1 MRNSY
6 FCYITGCLLNIMDV
20 GWTKKRSLFEEI
32 CFKHLLISSY
42 SKPFIITFRRLL
54 RRVKMQLSVT
64 FPDAGFPDVVFTASG
79 ESLVKDALQVAA
91 DEWGTDADF
100 LELSLAGSRL
110 RAGSRLVSYGVEDG
124 SLLDASVVR
133 LFGLEWFTDSAKRAK
148 AFLRGERDQDGFL
161 CLDTP
166 TFAVDGC
173 LQFSNSEWFSD
184 DVTNISFSNSEP
196 SVTTVSDD
204 FLSSFHK
211 VIRVSLSGLQYV
223 TSVGNDFLKNCNSLS
238 SVDLSSLSNVSVV
251 GNLFLFSCSSLTS
264 LDLSSLS
271 NISAVGNSFLSYC
284 SSLTSLDLSSLSN
297 LSTVGHSFL
306 CDCSSLTSLDL
317 SSLSNLSTVGY
328 SFLGRLSLTSLDLS
342 SLSNLSTVGDS
353 FLCDCS
359 SLTSL
364 DLSSLSNLSTVGDY
378 FLNNCSSL
386 TSLDLSSLSNLSTVG
401 NSFLKKCSSLTS
413 LDLTLVNVESV
424 GSNFLEGCSSIDR
437 NKLHT
442 SIRNL
447 K

>member
-1 MRNSY
+1 MQQQ
-6 FCYITGCLLNIMDV
+6 
-20 GWTKKRSLFEEI
+20 KKRVCLKKYVFARSS
-32 CFKHLLISSY
+32 ISSY

-64 FPDAGFPDVVFTASG
+64 FPDTGFPDVVFTASG

-100 LELSLAGSRL
+100 LELSLAGSLL
-110 RAGSRLVSYGVEDG
+110 RGGSRLVSYGVEDG

-148 AFLRGERDQDGFL
+148 AFLRGERDQDGFF

-204 FLSSFHK
+204 FLSSSRK
-211 VIRVSLSGLQYV
+211 VIKVSLPGLQYV
-223 TSVGNDFLKNCNSLS
+223 TSVGNNFLKDCDSLS
-238 SVDLSSLSNVSVV
+238 SVDFSRLSNVSVVGDYFLNSCPSLTSVDLSSLKTVSVVGNAFLCDSSSLTSVDLSSLSNVLEV
-251 GNLFLFSCSSLTS
+251 GDAFLYFCSSLTS

-271 NISAVGNSFLSYC
+271 NISAVGNGFLCDCSSLTSVDLSSLNNISAVGHSFLSYC
-284 SSLTSLDLSSLSN
+284 SSLTSVDLSSLSN
-297 LSTVGHSFL
+297 VSVVGHSFL
-306 CDCSSLTSLDL
+306 
-317 SSLSNLSTVGY
+317 SN
-328 SFLGRLSLTSLDLS
+328 
-342 SLSNLSTVGDS
+342 
-353 FLCDCS
+353 
-359 SLTSL
+359 
-364 DLSSLSNLSTVGDY
+364 
-378 FLNNCSSL
+378 
-386 TSLDLSSLSNLSTVG
+386 
-401 NSFLKKCSSLTS
+401 CSSLTS

-424 GSNFLEGCSSIDR
+424 GSNFLKGCSSINRDE
-437 NKLHT
+437 LHS